1 MTEVD
6 LLINIK
12 FKDHVFITPKRIN
25 LLRMIKQTGSLNA
38 ASKAISISYQNAWT
52 VINEMNELAPN
63 PIVIKQRGGNGGGG
77 AEISDYGNL
86 ILKEYSFIEQQ
97 IQEFTQKLNIE
108 LNLSVV

>member
-12 FKDHVFITPKRIN
+12 FNRHIFITPERIK

-38 ASKAISISYQNAWT
+38 ASKEIPISYQNAWT
-52 VINEMNELAPN
+52 IVNEINKLAPN
-63 PIVIKQRGGNGGGG
+63 PLVIKQRGGSGGGG
-77 AEISDYGNL
+77 AEISEYGNL

-108 LNLSVV
+108 LNL